1 MNVHL
6 DDREMEMIID
16 LVARELKELP
26 MEIRHT
32 STREYREML
41 KEREEL
47 LEKLATRLKAQSIGR
62 EGRETSE
69 WATMM

>member
-1 MNVHL
+1 
-6 DDREMEMIID
+6 
-16 LVARELKELP
+16 
-26 MEIRHT
+26 
-32 STREYREML
+32 ML

-47 LEKLATRLKAQSIGR
+47 LEKLATRLKALSIGQ

>member
-1 MNVHL
+1 MNIHL

-26 MEIRHT
+26 TKIRHT
-32 STREYREML
+32 STREYRDML

-47 LEKLATRLKAQSIGR
+47 LEKLATRLKALSIGQ